1 MLEKMGA
8 APAALEWKQRCAEI
22 YQHSETPDGAKKITE
37 DPYPDLV
44 DGALVEAFGKLA
56 F

>member
-22 YQHSETPDGAKKITE
+22 FQHSETLDGAKKITE